1 MRITRGG
8 LQRFDFLKAAG
19 ATVVGLPASTF
30 VGS

>member
-19 ATVVGLPASTF
+19 ATVVVSTV